1 MGDVPPAPALGAQ
14 WHGTEGPRLLP
25 LLCGSARNLIKISTP
40 WQTTLGSVVFLPHF
54 KHPEGQRPSFWVL
67 VYLCTPGGWHLVG
80 IIHCLSH
87 E

>member
-40 WQTTLGSVVFLPHF
+40 WQTTLGSVVFFPILSTQKDRDPVSGCWF
-54 KHPEGQRPSFWVL
+54 TFA
-67 VYLCTPGGWHLVG
+67 HLVG
-80 IIHCLSH
+80 GTW
-87 E
+87 